1 MIINRPERSNTIQT
15 AFGLELAEFERHKQ
29 NLLDLLRKVHGGGPK
44 SEPFDEDTSWRTLTY
59 AAVWYIRRPEIAQK
73 AVLPSRRVERL
84 RDLAKALG
92 RARNMTKKA
101 MQDDV
106 GLDLFRGWCAEAN
119 TSPSDAS
126 STLTSFANRI
136 KKVMGDLT
144 AIEAAA
150 SRAAREVPVKAGPP
164 RGTGILSMHDILTLK
179 KVYRRSTGLEPI
191 MAAGTFADFVEEFL
205 TAVGRRDDTSQD
217 YVVEALKYVRKQ
229 LRKNPGG

>member
-1 MIINRPERSNTIQT
+1 MYIER
-15 AFGLELAEFERHKQ
+15 L
-29 NLLDLLRKVHGGGPK
+29 
-44 SEPFDEDTSWRTLTY
+44 
-59 AAVWYIRRPEIAQK
+59 EIAQK

-92 RARNMTKKA
+92 RTRNMTKKA
-101 MQDDV
+101 MQDGV
-106 GLDLFRGWCAEAN
+106 GWDLFRGWCAEASA
-119 TSPSDAS
+119 SPSDAS
-126 STLTSFANRI
+126 STLTSFTNQV
-136 KKVMGDLT
+136 KKVMADLT

-150 SRAAREVPVKAGPP
+150 SRAAREVPTKPGPP

-217 YVVEALKYVRKQ
+217 YVVEAFKYVRKQ
-229 LRKNPGG
+229 LRENPGG